1 MQATSC
7 AHELLT
13 AWAFAFWQVQLVMQF
28 CDMGT
33 LDAAIKGGVFKDA
46 DTELPHTVRRGAQQ
60 PRGGVHL
67 LPAQG
72 SAA

>member
-1 MQATSC
+1 
-7 AHELLT
+7 
-13 AWAFAFWQVQLVMQF
+13 MQF

>member
-33 LDAAIKGGVFKDA
+33 LDAAIKEGLFKDSK
-46 DTELPHTVRRGAQQ
+46 TGLPNMVGCWVGA
-60 PRGGVHL
+60 
-67 LPAQG
+67 
-72 SAA
+72 